1 MTSHR
6 SLDPFSLVI
15 FGATGDLAKRKLF
28 PALFSLYKRK
38 QLPEEFLVIGIG
50 RSIRN
55 VKDFHQAVK
64 DSIHSFGRIKA
75 ENEEEWSAFIKHFQY
90 VTANVNDPAGYYKMK
105 ALIDEQEN
113 KWQSAGNRL
122 FYLAIAPGL
131 YGTVSAQLKD
141 AGLTRTNGWKRIV
154 IEKPIGHDYE
164 SAKQLNEQIKKA
176 FAEEEIYRID
186 HYLGKEMVQ
195 NIEVLRFAN
204 SLFEP
209 VWNHQY
215 IECVQIT
222 ASEMVGVESRANYY
236 DQAGA
241 LRDMV
246 QNHMLQMLMM
256 VCMEPPSRLKTEAIH
271 DEKIKVLRSLRRY
284 GKEEVAKYFVR
295 AQYQEGIIGNEQVPA
310 YRDEKN
316 IDSRSMT
323 ETFVAAKLFVDN
335 LRWAGVPFYIRTGKR
350 MTEKVT
356 QIVIQFKEMPKIYF
370 NKENNLRPNLLVI
383 SIHPDESV
391 KLVLNAKKAGSD
403 HQIIPIA
410 LEFCH
415 NCEDHTPEAY
425 EALMYDAIIGDQ
437 TFFTHW
443 EEVALSW
450 KLIDPVHKAWKQEQ
464 DSLHFYKSGT
474 WGPQAAHDL
483 LAEEGHHWWPPI
495 IENDPQ
501 VVPAD
506 ELKQLHSKGESQN
519 ENL

>member
-1 MTSHR
+1 MTSNR
-6 SLDPFSLVI
+6 SVGSFSLVI

-28 PALFSLYKRK
+28 PALFSLYKRE
-38 QLPEEFLVIGIG
+38 QLPEDFQVIGIG

-55 VKDFHQAVK
+55 VGDFHQAVK
-64 DSIHSFGRIKA
+64 DSVHSFGRIKA
-75 ENEEEWSAFIKHFQY
+75 ENEEEWSRFIRHFQF
-90 VTANVNDPAGYYKMK
+90 VTSSVDDPAGYQQMK
-105 ALIDEQEN
+105 ALIDEKE
-113 KWQSAGNRL
+113 KAWQGAGNGNRL
-122 FYLAIAPGL
+122 FYLAIAPDL
-131 YGTVSAQLKD
+131 YGTVSSHLKES
-141 AGLTRTNGWKRIV
+141 GLTRTNGWKRII

-176 FAEEEIYRID
+176 FTEEEIYRID

-209 VWNHQY
+209 IWNHQY
-215 IECVQIT
+215 IESVQIT
-222 ASEMVGVESRANYY
+222 ASETVGVEQRAGYY

-284 GKEEVAKYFVR
+284 DQEEVGKYFVR
-295 AQYQEGIIGNEQVPA
+295 AQYQEGAMGEKPVPA
-310 YRDEKN
+310 YRDEKD
-316 IDSRSMT
+316 IDPRSMT

-356 QIVIQFKEMPKIYF
+356 QIVIQFKEMPRIYF
-370 NKENNLRPNLLVI
+370 NKQNNLRPNLLVI
-383 SIHPDESV
+383 SIHPEESV

-403 HQIIPIA
+403 HQIVPVA
-410 LEFCH
+410 LDFCH
-415 NCEDHTPEAY
+415 NCEQRTPEAY
-425 EALMYDAIIGDQ
+425 ESLIYDAIVGDQ

-450 KLIDPVHKAWKQEQ
+450 KFIDPVQQAWTQEQ

-495 IENDPQ
+495 LQNDPQ
-501 VVPAD
+501 VVTAD
-506 ELKQLHSKGESQN
+506 ELKTT
-519 ENL
+519 